1 VRLADLLQ
9 SIPGLEKRF
18 VHYLE
23 AQGDIRPT
31 LLPKSRIARRD
42 YSSAD
47 LRRLRRLWDFYRRGY
62 ALNTA
67 RQLLAAEADQRVYA
81 LLRVD
86 QRRAE
91 EAADQLRQSDRLL
104 ELARVYGADAE
115 LVASFEAARDEDA
128 YAALQPALE
137 RGLLGG
143 ITAVRRARVVFSRP
157 TVARGGA
164 LTMLAYVLLTLPAKQ
179 LDPVLERL
187 RGFDGIVEAA
197 VVYGETDVIA
207 KLDVPSQAALDVL
220 VVRKIQS
227 IPQVQSTR
235 TYIVVG
241 DLHWRRPPEDGP
253 DMRQT
258 P

>member
-1 VRLADLLQ
+1 VRLAGLLQ
-9 SIPGLEKRF
+9 SVPGLEKRF

-42 YSSAD
+42 YSPAD
-47 LRRLRRLWDFYRRGY
+47 LRRVRRLWDFYRRGY

-67 RQLLAAEADQRVYA
+67 RQLLAAEADQRAYA
-81 LLRVD
+81 FLRVD
-86 QRRAE
+86 QRCAP
-91 EAADQLRQSDRLL
+91 EAAAQLCQSDRLL
-104 ELARVYGADAE
+104 ELARVYGSDAE
-115 LVASFEAARDEDA
+115 LVACVEAARDEDA

-137 RGLLGG
+137 RGLLSG
-143 ITAVRRARVVFSRP
+143 IPAVRRARLAFSRP
-157 TVARGGA
+157 SAEREGG
-164 LTMLAYVLLTLPAKQ
+164 LSMLAYVLLTLPAKQ
-179 LDPVLERL
+179 LDPVLDRL

-207 KLDVPSQAALDVL
+207 KLDVASQAALDDL

-227 IPQVQSTR
+227 IPEVQSTR

-241 DLHWRRPPEDGP
+241 DLHWQRPSDDGP
-253 DMRQT
+253 EARHSR
-258 P
+258 